1 MYGTPED
8 FEEIQWKGAMNV
20 ASASKTAGAK
30 LIHFSA
36 IGADK
41 TSSIPYARTKGLAEE
56 SVFEICPDATIIRP
70 SLVFG
75 PGDGFFNVRG
85 SRVVLVTGVMLNIS
99 PEICSALEN
108 STLSSRI
115 WWWPSPFSASICW

>member
-1 MYGTPED
+1 MYGTPKD
-8 FEEIQWKGAMNV
+8 FDEIQWKGAMNV
-20 ASASKTAGAK
+20 ASASKNAGAQ

-41 TSSIPYARTKGLAEE
+41 TSSIPYTRTKGLAEE
-56 SVFEICPDATIIRP
+56 SVFEIYPDATIIRP

-75 PGDGFFNVRG
+75 PGDGFFNVG
-85 SRVVLVTGVMLNIS
+85 ILCNVTRVTLNVS

-108 STLSSRI
+108 LTFSSRI
-115 WWWPSPFSASICW
+115 WRWPSAVPASICR